1 MANTKQIPKEVID
14 GLSMVCGDLYF
25 YDRKIN
31 GTDLG
36 RGYKQVKILRKR
48 YLVHRLIFAC
58 VYGFQPESVD
68 HIDGNPLNNNQS
80 NLRGADK
87 SQNMTNR
94 ALQVNCKSGFA
105 GVDFMVARS
114 VYRAQIHKNGKKIY
128 LGTFK
133 SIEDAV
139 MARKVAEEKLHAE
152 WSRKDRADKLT
163 LEELERT
170 K

>member
-1 MANTKQIPKEVID
+1 MAKTKEIPKEVLD
-14 GLSMVCGDLYF
+14 GLSMISGNLYF

-31 GTDLG
+31 GSDLG
-36 RGYKQVKILRKR
+36 RGYKQVKILRQR

-58 VYGFQPESVD
+58 VYGFQPDSVD
-68 HIDGNPLNNNQS
+68 HIDGNTLNNDPS
-80 NLRGADK
+80 NLRGANK

-94 ALQVNCKSGFA
+94 ALQVNCKSGFT
-105 GVDFMVARS
+105 GVDFMAANS

-133 SIEDAV
+133 SIDDAIA
-139 MARKVAEEKLHAE
+139 ARRTAEERFHAE
-152 WSRKDRADKLT
+152 WSRKNRADKSAKA
-163 LEELERT
+163 ELENS

>member
-1 MANTKQIPKEVID
+1 MAKTKQIPKEVLD
-14 GLSMVCGDLYF
+14 GLSMVSGSLYF

-31 GTDLG
+31 GSDIG
-36 RGYKQVKILRKR
+36 RGYKQVKILRQR

-58 VYGFQPESVD
+58 VYGIQPENVD
-68 HIDGNPLNNNQS
+68 HIDGNPLNNDPS

-94 ALQVNCKSGFA
+94 ALQVNCKSGFT
-105 GVDFMVARS
+105 GVDFMMAGS

-133 SIEDAV
+133 SIDDAIA
-139 MARKVAEEKLHAE
+139 ARRAAEERLHAE
-152 WSRKDRADKLT
+152 WSRKNRTDKLAA
-163 LEELERT
+163 EELERT